1 MWMGSCDPRSRD
13 RSAVLSWVRSTE
25 DFLFLVVGMSKSGW
39 VTFSKVI
46 HER

>member
-1 MWMGSCDPRSRD
+1 MGSCDPRSRD
-13 RSAVLSWVRSTE
+13 HSAVLSWVRSTE

-39 VTFSKVI
+39 VTFLKVI